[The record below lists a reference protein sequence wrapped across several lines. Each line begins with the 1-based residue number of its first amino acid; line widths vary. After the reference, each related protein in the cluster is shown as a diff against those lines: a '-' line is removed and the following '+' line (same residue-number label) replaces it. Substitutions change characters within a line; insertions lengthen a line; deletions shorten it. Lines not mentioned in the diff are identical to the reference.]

1 MPVSD
6 TQAHEPNSIEGQM
19 DEPQASET
27 QAAECP
33 VAHGRIRPV
42 AGDANQEWWPA
53 RLNLQILH
61 RNTPEANPLD
71 PDFDYA
77 EAFSNLDL
85 AAVKA
90 DLETV
95 MTDSKDFWPA
105 DFGHYGGLMIRLAW
119 HSAGTY
125 RVFDGRGGGGH
136 GQQRFAP
143 LNSWPDNASLDKARR
158 LLWPVKQKYGRA
170 LSWGDLMI
178 LAGNVALESMGF
190 ETIGFAGG
198 RVDEWTP
205 DTSVYWGTET
215 TWVTH
220 DDRYPNGEDA
230 EMEVPLAA
238 SEMGL
243 IYVNP
248 EGHSGNGDPLRAG
261 QDIRET
267 FGRMAMNDVETA
279 ALIVGGHAFGKT
291 HGAANPDDH
300 VGFEPEGAPM
310 EEAGFGWKNSYGSG
324 KGADAITSGLEV
336 TWSATPTRWSN
347 SYLENLYA
355 HEWELEE
362 SPGGGKQFVARDAEA
377 TIPGPTPDSPPRKP
391 TMLVTDV
398 TMRMDPIYGEI
409 TRRWLE
415 HPEEL
420 AQEFAKAWF
429 KLTHRDMGPLS
440 RYLGPEVPAETFI
453 WQDPLP
459 EAPAETLSAEDITR
473 LKQHILESGLSV
485 SELVSTAW
493 AAASSF
499 RASDKRGG
507 VNGGRIR
514 LEPQR
519 SWAVNNPDQL
529 AKVLSKLEDIKGTFG
544 EGGKSVS
551 IADLVALGGVAAVE
565 KAAADAGTPVEVAFT
580 PGRVDASQ
588 DQTDVESFG
597 YMEPRFDGFRNYDSG
612 APTKLGLE
620 YHLIDRA
627 SLLGVSA
634 PELTALIGGLRVL
647 GTNYDNSSLGV
658 FTTTPGTL
666 SNDYFVNLLDL
677 DTTWT
682 PEGPYFKGTGPTGEW
697 TGTRADL
704 VFASNSE
711 LRAVAEVYASADGK
725 EKFVTDFAKAFAKV
739 LHADRFDLA

>member
-1 MPVSD
+1 MSD
-6 TQAHEPNSIEGQM
+6 PHEQSPNSVEGQM
-19 DEPQASET
+19 DEPQAS
-27 QAAECP
+27 QDQGQCP
-33 VAHGRIRPV
+33 VAHGRIAPV
-42 AGDANQEWWPA
+42 AGDPNQEWWPA
-53 RLNLQILH
+53 QLNLDILR
-61 RNTPEANPLD
+61 RNAAEADPLD
-71 PDFDYA
+71 PDFNYA
-77 EAFSNLDL
+77 EAFNALDY

-90 DLETV
+90 DLEAV
-95 MTDSKDFWPA
+95 MTDSKDWWPA
-105 DFGHYGGLMIRLAW
+105 DFGHYGGLFVRMAW

-158 LLWPVKQKYGRA
+158 LLWPIKQKYGKA
-170 LSWGDLMI
+170 LSWADLMI
-178 LAGNVALESMGF
+178 LTGNVALESMGF
-190 ETIGFAGG
+190 ETLGFAGG

-205 DTSVYWGTET
+205 DTSVYYGSET

-220 DDRYPNGEDA
+220 DERYPNGEDA
-230 EMEVPLAA
+230 EMEEPLGA

-248 EGHSGNGDPLRAG
+248 EGHSGNGDPLRAA

-291 HGAANPDDH
+291 HGAANPDEF
-300 VGFEPEGAPM
+300 VGAEPNAAGL
-310 EEAGFGWKNSYGSG
+310 EEAGFGWSNSYGSG

-336 TWSATPTRWSN
+336 TWSSTPVKWSN

-355 HEWELEE
+355 HEWELEK
-362 SPGGGKQFVARDAEA
+362 SPGGGNQFVAKDAAA

-391 TMLVTDV
+391 RMLVTDV

-409 TRRWLE
+409 TKRWLE

-420 AQEFAKAWF
+420 AEEFAKAWY

-459 EAPAETLSAEDITR
+459 EAPAETLSGEDIAS
-473 LKQHILESGLSV
+473 LKQQLLDSGLSV
-485 SELVSTAW
+485 SELVSAAW
-493 AAASSF
+493 AAASSY
-499 RASDKRGG
+499 RNSDKRGG
-507 VNGGRIR
+507 ANGGRIR
-514 LEPQR
+514 LEPQK

-529 AKVLSKLEDIKGTFG
+529 AKVLAKLEDIKGTFG
-544 EGGKSVS
+544 ESGKSVS
-551 IADLVALGGVAAVE
+551 IADLVVLGGVAAVE
-565 KAAADAGTPVEVAFT
+565 KAAADGGTPVEVAFV

-588 DQTDVESFG
+588 EQTDVESFG
-597 YMEPRFDGFRNYDSG
+597 YLEPKVDGFRNYDSG
-612 APTKLGLE
+612 APTRWNQEHALINRAELLGL
-620 YHLIDRA
+620 
-627 SLLGVSA
+627 SA

-647 GTNYDNSSLGV
+647 GTNSDNSSLGV
-658 FTTTPGTL
+658 FTTTPGVL

-677 DTTWT
+677 DTAWT
-682 PEGPYFKGTGPTGEW
+682 PEGPNFKGSGPHGEW

-704 VFASNSE
+704 VFASNAE
-711 LRAVAEVYASADGK
+711 LRAVAEVYASSDGK
-725 EKFVTDFAKAFAKV
+725 EKFVRDFAKAFAKV
-739 LHADRFDLA
+739 LHADRFDLK

>member
-1 MPVSD
+1 
-6 TQAHEPNSIEGQM
+6 M
-19 DEPQASET
+19 DEPQAS
-27 QAAECP
+27 QDQGKCP
-33 VAHGRIRPV
+33 VDHGRIAPV
-42 AGDANQEWWPA
+42 AGNPNQEWWPEQ
-53 RLNLQILH
+53 LNLEILR
-61 RNTPEANPLD
+61 RNAAEADPLD

-77 EAFSNLDL
+77 EAFNSLDL

-90 DLETV
+90 DLEAV
-95 MTDSKDFWPA
+95 MTDSKDWWPA
-105 DFGHYGGLMIRLAW
+105 DFGHYGGLFVRMAW

-170 LSWGDLMI
+170 LSWADLMI
-178 LAGNVALESMGF
+178 LTGNVALESMGF
-190 ETIGFAGG
+190 QTLGFAGG

-205 DTSVYWGTET
+205 DTSVYYGSET

-220 DDRYPNGEDA
+220 DERYPNGEDA
-230 EMEVPLAA
+230 EMEEPLGA

-248 EGHSGNGDPLRAG
+248 EGHNGNGDPLRAA

-291 HGAANPDDH
+291 HGAANPDEF
-300 VGFEPEGAPM
+300 VGPEPNAAGL
-310 EEAGFGWKNSYGSG
+310 EEAGFGWSNSYGSG

-336 TWSATPTRWSN
+336 TWSSTPVQWSN

-355 HEWELEE
+355 HEWELEK
-362 SPGGGKQFVARDAEA
+362 SPGGGNQFVAKDAAA
-377 TIPGPTPDSPPRKP
+377 TIPGPTPDSPPQKP
-391 TMLVTDV
+391 RMLVTDV

-409 TRRWLE
+409 TKRWLE

-420 AQEFAKAWF
+420 AEEFAKAWY

-440 RYLGPEVPAETFI
+440 RYLGPEVPSETFI

-459 EAPAETLSAEDITR
+459 EAPAETLSEEDITA
-473 LKQHILESGLSV
+473 LKQQLLASGLSV

-493 AAASSF
+493 AAASSY
-499 RASDKRGG
+499 RNSDKRGG
-507 VNGGRIR
+507 ANGGRIR

-519 SWAVNNPDQL
+519 SWAVNNPAQL
-529 AKVLSKLEDIKGTFG
+529 SKVLTKLEDIRGTFG

-551 IADLVALGGVAAVE
+551 IADLVVLGGVAAVE
-565 KAAADAGTPVEVAFT
+565 KAAADAGTPVEVAFA

-588 DQTDVESFG
+588 DDTDVESFN
-597 YMEPRFDGFRNYDSG
+597 YLEPKVDGFRNYDSG
-612 APTKLGLE
+612 APSRWNQEHHLINRAELLGL
-620 YHLIDRA
+620 
-627 SLLGVSA
+627 SA
-634 PELTALIGGLRVL
+634 PELTVLIGGLRVL

-658 FTTTPGTL
+658 FTTRPGVL

-682 PEGPYFKGTGPTGEW
+682 PEGPNFKGSGPQGEW

-704 VFASNSE
+704 VFASNAE

-725 EKFVTDFAKAFAKV
+725 EKFVKDFAKAFSKV
-739 LHADRFDLA
+739 LHADRFDLK